1 VAFAIGKA
9 DMTICGMS
17 VFAVAMGVLSIG
29 PKQTSLHR
37 TCPLL
42 AGKADIGVA
51 S

>member
-17 VFAVAMGVLSIG
+17 AFAVAMGSIG